1 MKKFFGILFTV
12 FCSTLL
18 WAQIKIISPVPGTWA
33 NKQMLLIDTEDGAD
47 YFYSLNGENPEVAG
61 FAYDGPVLIDLTGDI
76 TVKVTRGFEE
86 RTEIKEMLYFV
97 KLNRVDKVL
106 IYECSRLSRRQLDF
120 LSIIEQLTE
129 LGVSLFILQ
138 NGLETLLPDGKPNP
152 IANLCFG
159 IIAEFNN
166 LEKNLIRSRMSSG
179 YEHYRTSGGKVGR
192 KEGYRK
198 SEEDYRRNY
207 EREIALLKKGNTLK
221 DVQSITGTSINTL
234 RKLREKYVWL
244 T

>member
-1 MKKFFGILFTV
+1 M
-12 FCSTLL
+12 
-18 WAQIKIISPVPGTWA
+18 
-33 NKQMLLIDTEDGAD
+33 
-47 YFYSLNGENPEVAG
+47 
-61 FAYDGPVLIDLTGDI
+61 
-76 TVKVTRGFEE
+76 EE
-86 RTEIKEMLYFV
+86 RTKVVIYARVSTSAQDYTRQITELRKYAKKQNYEIVKEFSEKISGGKKVEERTAIKEMLDFV
-97 KLNRVDKVL
+97 KFNKVDKVL

-129 LGVSLFILQ
+129 QGVSLFILQ

-159 IIAEFNN
+159 IIAEFNT
-166 LEKNLIRSRMSSG
+166 LEKNLIRARMSSG
-179 YEHYRTSGGKVGR
+179 YEHHRASGGKVGR

-198 SEEDYRRNY
+198 SEEEYRMTY
-207 EREIALLKKGNTLK
+207 EREISLLAKGNTLK
-221 DVQSITGTSINTL
+221 DVRAITGTSINTL

>member
-1 MKKFFGILFTV
+1 M
-12 FCSTLL
+12 
-18 WAQIKIISPVPGTWA
+18 
-33 NKQMLLIDTEDGAD
+33 
-47 YFYSLNGENPEVAG
+47 
-61 FAYDGPVLIDLTGDI
+61 
-76 TVKVTRGFEE
+76 EE
-86 RTEIKEMLYFV
+86 RTKVVIYARVSTSAQDYTRQITELRKYAKKQNYEIVKEFSEKISGGKKVEERAAIKEMLDFI
-97 KLNRVDKVL
+97 KTNKVDKGL

-129 LGVSLFILQ
+129 AGVSLYILQ

-166 LEKNLIRSRMSSG
+166 LEKNLIRARMASG
-179 YEHYRTSGGKVGR
+179 YEHHRASGGKVGR
-192 KEGYRK
+192 KEGFRK
-198 SEEDYRRNY
+198 SEEDYRMNY
-207 EREIALLKKGNTLK
+207 EREISLLAKGNTLK
-221 DVQSITGTSINTL
+221 DVRAITGTSINTL

>member
-1 MKKFFGILFTV
+1 MIE
-12 FCSTLL
+12 
-18 WAQIKIISPVPGTWA
+18 
-33 NKQMLLIDTEDGAD
+33 M
-47 YFYSLNGENPEVAG
+47 
-61 FAYDGPVLIDLTGDI
+61 
-76 TVKVTRGFEE
+76 EE
-86 RTEIKEMLYFV
+86 RTKVVIYARVSTSAQDYTRQITELRKYARKQNFEIVKEFSEKISGGKKVEERTAIKEMLDFV
-97 KLNRVDKVL
+97 KVQKVDKVL

-129 LGVSLFILQ
+129 QGVSLFILQ

-159 IIAEFNN
+159 IIAEFNT
-166 LEKNLIRSRMSSG
+166 LEKNLIRARMSSG
-179 YEHYRTSGGKVGR
+179 YEHHRASGGRVGR

-198 SEEDYRRNY
+198 SEEEYRRNY
-207 EREIALLKKGNTLK
+207 EREIALLQKGNTLK
-221 DVQSITGTSINTL
+221 DVKSITGTSINTL

>member
-1 MKKFFGILFTV
+1 M
-12 FCSTLL
+12 
-18 WAQIKIISPVPGTWA
+18 
-33 NKQMLLIDTEDGAD
+33 
-47 YFYSLNGENPEVAG
+47 
-61 FAYDGPVLIDLTGDI
+61 
-76 TVKVTRGFEE
+76 EE
-86 RTEIKEMLYFV
+86 RTKVVIYARVSTSAQDYTRQITELRKYAKKQNYEIVKEFSEKISGGKKVEERAAIKEMLDFIKTHKV
-97 KLNRVDKVL
+97 NKVL

-129 LGVSLFILQ
+129 AGVSLYILQ

-166 LEKNLIRSRMSSG
+166 LEKNLIRARMASG
-179 YEHYRTSGGKVGR
+179 YEHHRASGGRVGR

-198 SEEDYRRNY
+198 SEEEYRMTY
-207 EREIALLKKGNTLK
+207 EREISLLAKGNTLK
-221 DVQSITGTSINTL
+221 DVRAITGTSINTL

>member
-1 MKKFFGILFTV
+1 M
-12 FCSTLL
+12 
-18 WAQIKIISPVPGTWA
+18 
-33 NKQMLLIDTEDGAD
+33 IDM
-47 YFYSLNGENPEVAG
+47 
-61 FAYDGPVLIDLTGDI
+61 
-76 TVKVTRGFEE
+76 EE
-86 RTEIKEMLYFV
+86 RTKVLIYARVSTSAQDYTRQITELRKYAKKQNFEIVKEFSEKISGGKKVEERTAIKEMLDFV
-97 KLNRVDKVL
+97 KFNKVDKVL

-129 LGVSLFILQ
+129 AGVSLYILQ

-159 IIAEFNN
+159 IIAEFNT
-166 LEKNLIRSRMSSG
+166 LEKNLIRARMSSG
-179 YEHYRTSGGKVGR
+179 YEHHRASGGRVGR

-198 SEEDYRRNY
+198 SEEEYRMTY
-207 EREIALLKKGNTLK
+207 EREISLLAKGNTLK
-221 DVQSITGTSINTL
+221 DVRAITGTSINTL

>member
-1 MKKFFGILFTV
+1 M
-12 FCSTLL
+12 
-18 WAQIKIISPVPGTWA
+18 
-33 NKQMLLIDTEDGAD
+33 IDM
-47 YFYSLNGENPEVAG
+47 
-61 FAYDGPVLIDLTGDI
+61 
-76 TVKVTRGFEE
+76 EE
-86 RTEIKEMLYFV
+86 RTKVVIYARVSTSAQDYTRQITELRKYARKQNFEIVKEFSEKISGGKKVEERTAIKEMLDFV
-97 KLNRVDKVL
+97 KFNKVDKVL

-129 LGVSLFILQ
+129 QGVSLFILQ

-159 IIAEFNN
+159 IIAEFNT
-166 LEKNLIRSRMSSG
+166 LEKNLIRARMSSG
-179 YEHYRTSGGKVGR
+179 YEHHRASGGRVGR

-198 SEEDYRRNY
+198 SEEEYRRNY
-207 EREIALLKKGNTLK
+207 EREIALLQKGNTLK
-221 DVQSITGTSINTL
+221 DVKSITGTSINTL

>member
-1 MKKFFGILFTV
+1 M
-12 FCSTLL
+12 
-18 WAQIKIISPVPGTWA
+18 
-33 NKQMLLIDTEDGAD
+33 
-47 YFYSLNGENPEVAG
+47 
-61 FAYDGPVLIDLTGDI
+61 
-76 TVKVTRGFEE
+76 EE
-86 RTEIKEMLYFV
+86 RTKVVIYARVSTSAQDYTRQITELRKYAKKQNYEIVKEFSEKISGGKKVEERAAIKEMLDFI
-97 KLNRVDKVL
+97 KTNKVDKVL

-129 LGVSLFILQ
+129 AGVSLYILQ

-166 LEKNLIRSRMSSG
+166 LEKNLIRARMASG
-179 YEHYRTSGGKVGR
+179 YEHHRASGGKVGR
-192 KEGYRK
+192 KEGFRK
-198 SEEDYRRNY
+198 SEEDYRMNY
-207 EREIALLKKGNTLK
+207 EREISLLAKGNTLK
-221 DVQSITGTSINTL
+221 DVRAITGTSINTL

>member
-1 MKKFFGILFTV
+1 MIEY
-12 FCSTLL
+12 
-18 WAQIKIISPVPGTWA
+18 
-33 NKQMLLIDTEDGAD
+33 M
-47 YFYSLNGENPEVAG
+47 
-61 FAYDGPVLIDLTGDI
+61 
-76 TVKVTRGFEE
+76 EE
-86 RTEIKEMLYFV
+86 RTKVVIYARVSTSAQDYTRQITELRKYAKKQNYEIVKEFSEKISGGKKVEERTAIKEMLDFV
-97 KLNRVDKVL
+97 KFNKVDKVL

-129 LGVSLFILQ
+129 QGVSLFILQ

-159 IIAEFNN
+159 IIAEFNT
-166 LEKNLIRSRMSSG
+166 LEKNLIRARMSSG
-179 YEHYRTSGGKVGR
+179 YEHHRASGGRVGR

-198 SEEDYRRNY
+198 SEEEYRRNY
-207 EREIALLKKGNTLK
+207 EREIALLQKGNTLK
-221 DVQSITGTSINTL
+221 DVKSITGTSINTL

>member
-1 MKKFFGILFTV
+1 M
-12 FCSTLL
+12 
-18 WAQIKIISPVPGTWA
+18 IK
-33 NKQMLLIDTEDGAD
+33 M
-47 YFYSLNGENPEVAG
+47 
-61 FAYDGPVLIDLTGDI
+61 
-76 TVKVTRGFEE
+76 EE
-86 RTEIKEMLYFV
+86 RTKVVIYARVSTSAQDYTRQITELRKYAKKQNFEIVKEFSEKISGGKKVEERAAIKEMLDFV
-97 KLNRVDKVL
+97 KFNKVDKVL

-129 LGVSLFILQ
+129 AGVSLYILQ

-166 LEKNLIRSRMSSG
+166 LEKNLIRARMASG
-179 YEHYRTSGGKVGR
+179 YEHHRASGGRVGR

-198 SEEDYRRNY
+198 SEEEYRMTY
-207 EREIALLKKGNTLK
+207 EREISLLAKGNTLK
-221 DVQSITGTSINTL
+221 DVRAITGTSINTL